1 MNWLRLLTANKSHAM
16 VPLLLLTLMA
26 MIILPLPPWLLDVMF
41 TFNIVLAIMVLLV
54 SVSIRRPLDFSI
66 FPTLLLL
73 ATLLRL
79 TLNVASTRVV
89 LIRGHEGGDAAGKVI
104 QAFGEVVIGGNY
116 VVGAVVFLILMIINF
131 VVITKG
137 GERISEVSARF
148 TLDALPGKQMAIDAD
163 LNAGLLTQD
172 QARERRKE
180 VAAEA
185 DFYGSMDGASKFVR
199 GDAIAGLLI
208 LAINI
213 IGGICIGIFMHD
225 LSGTEAFKTYAL
237 LTIGDGLVA
246 QIPSLLLATAAAIV
260 VTRVSDAEEMPAQF
274 NEQLLANP
282 KTLATAAL
290 VMLIMGLVPGMPTW
304 VFLSAAL
311 LLGFVAYKQ
320 YRTKPTIM
328 PPPQAKQAGEALSEP
343 QAPSWDSL
351 PYVDAI
357 EVKLGYRLVSL
368 VEKERG
374 AELMKRLTGIRRTLS
389 EQAGYLLP
397 EVWVRDNLA
406 LSPTHYQISIMGTLV
421 ATAELDPER
430 LLAIRSS
437 NVFGELDGIITRD
450 PAYNM
455 EAVWIEQE
463 KKANALNLGYSVVDN
478 ATVIATHVAKLLR
491 ERMAELLQHDDVIS
505 LNERLARQA
514 PKLAESLSQALSP
527 IQQLKVYRLLLREQ
541 VSLRDILTIGTTL
554 LDCSENS
561 KDPVLLAA
569 DVRCALRQAI
579 VQAICGDVPQL
590 KVMTL
595 TPELERQLMSALS
608 TAQQQGSVSLDGFPV
623 DPQLL
628 AQLQQKMPQLLAE
641 AKAAG
646 HHPILLVP
654 PQLRPLLGRYALAFS
669 RGLNVLSYNEISE
682 NKDIMVAGQLG

>member
-1 MNWLRLLTANKSHAM
+1 M
-16 VPLLLLTLMA
+16 
-26 MIILPLPPWLLDVMF
+26 
-41 TFNIVLAIMVLLV
+41 
-54 SVSIRRPLDFSI
+54 
-66 FPTLLLL
+66 
-73 ATLLRL
+73 
-79 TLNVASTRVV
+79 
-89 LIRGHEGGDAAGKVI
+89 
-104 QAFGEVVIGGNY
+104 
-116 VVGAVVFLILMIINF
+116 
-131 VVITKG
+131 
-137 GERISEVSARF
+137 
-148 TLDALPGKQMAIDAD
+148 
-163 LNAGLLTQD
+163 
-172 QARERRKE
+172 
-180 VAAEA
+180 
-185 DFYGSMDGASKFVR
+185 
-199 GDAIAGLLI
+199 
-208 LAINI
+208 
-213 IGGICIGIFMHD
+213 
-225 LSGTEAFKTYAL
+225 
-237 LTIGDGLVA
+237 
-246 QIPSLLLATAAAIV
+246 
-260 VTRVSDAEEMPAQF
+260 
-274 NEQLLANP
+274 
-282 KTLATAAL
+282 
-290 VMLIMGLVPGMPTW
+290 
-304 VFLSAAL
+304 
-311 LLGFVAYKQ
+311 
-320 YRTKPTIM
+320 
-328 PPPQAKQAGEALSEP
+328 
-343 QAPSWDSL
+343 
-351 PYVDAI
+351 
-357 EVKLGYRLVSL
+357 SL

-397 EVWVRDNLA
+397 EVRVRDNLA

-505 LNERLARQA
+505 LNERLARLA

-641 AKAAG
+641 AKRRTSSYPTGAASVAPAAG
-646 HHPILLVP
+646 
-654 PQLRPLLGRYALAFS
+654 PLCS
-669 RGLNVLSYNEISE
+669 GLFKRS
-682 NKDIMVAGQLG
+682 

>member
-311 LLGFVAYKQ
+311 LLGFVAYRQ

-397 EVWVRDNLA
+397 EVRVRDNLA

>member
-311 LLGFVAYKQ
+311 LLGFVAYRQ

-397 EVWVRDNLA
+397 EVRVRDNLA

-682 NKDIMVAGQLG
+682 KKDIMVAGQLG